1 MFRKGKVAGI
11 KDKLEGFTK
20 LDKALIAGGEGVL
33 ITDVV
38 KGHSDDNGDFIY
50 ILGYYQSKPV
60 FVSVPAASLE
70 DFQGIDQADIEE
82 ITRNELKLYVES
94 KTSKSGRQYFIA
106 WIDD

>member
-1 MFRKGKVAGI
+1 MFTKGKVAGI
-11 KDKLEGFTK
+11 KEKLEGFTK
-20 LDKALIAGGEGVL
+20 LDKSAIAGGEGVL
-33 ITDVV
+33 IKDVV

-50 ILGYYQSKPV
+50 VLGYYQEKPV

-70 DFQGIDQADIEE
+70 EFQGIDAADIDE

-94 KTSKSGRQYFIA
+94 RTSKSGRQYFIA